1 MTQRALEECIKG
13 NASLIEAIAFRG
25 VGVLPTDARISV
37 VIRDGMI
44 YMDITQPGKFIAS
57 WQFIDVAGWTDTTNE
72 MRERMRVA
80 EAKANGTTDS

>member
-44 YMDITQPGKFIAS
+44 YMDITQTGKFIAS
-57 WQFIDVAGWTDTTNE
+57 WQFVNGAGWTDTTNE
-72 MRERMRVA
+72 MRERLKVA

>member
-44 YMDITQPGKFIAS
+44 YMDITQPGKFIAA
-57 WQFIDVAGWTDTTNE
+57 WQFINVAGWTDTTNE
-72 MRERMRVA
+72 MRERMKVA
-80 EAKANGTTDS
+80 EAKANGTADS